1 MHGNDLTKEPLEFAM
16 NNQHMNGGIEV
27 DIWGQ
32 TSLLGCFAV
41 GEVAG
46 THGVTRPGG
55 AALNAGQVFAVRL
68 ARYIAEAGHSEVCSD
83 IPELAFAALSTLGAV
98 IKRALANPQGISL
111 QAAKKQIQARMS
123 DHAGFICHAEAIN
136 QASSDAQ
143 TLVEQIYQDGLTIQH
158 AAEITELFMWRH
170 MALTSAAVLAML
182 KHYVAEGGGSRG
194 ARIII
199 DQSGECLPLTRLG
212 PTDQWRFR
220 PEKEDDKNHKLT
232 LQCVQLKFT
241 VNRNALRDIPDISGN
256 YFEKSWPDFL
266 CGDIYR

>member
-1 MHGNDLTKEPLEFAM
+1 
-16 NNQHMNGGIEV
+16 
-27 DIWGQ
+27 
-32 TSLLGCFAV
+32 
-41 GEVAG
+41 
-46 THGVTRPGG
+46 
-55 AALNAGQVFAVRL
+55 
-68 ARYIAEAGHSEVCSD
+68 
-83 IPELAFAALSTLGAV
+83 
-98 IKRALANPQGISL
+98 
-111 QAAKKQIQARMS
+111 MS

-256 YFEKSWPDFL
+256 YFEKVGPTFFAEIFTAKHKF
-266 CGDIYR
+266 IYQSIRVTLLRKYNTFGNITNILRGAFRDSVIS